1 MRGEGKVWWQRLSH
15 MAAEE
20 ILEGQ
25 MEFVFLGWFCII
37 PSYIFLKCPDPTNYE
52 TIATCLPLKKYTV
65 FLNNKW

>member
-1 MRGEGKVWWQRLSH
+1 